1 MSVSSMLRNLIQ
13 KYLRND
19 TSDRISKKKNI
30 KTVTIILFRMLK
42 KLEGKSEHA
51 NQIHERYKEK
61 QIKLSKM
68 KTTIS
73 ELKSTLNGING
84 KFDIT
89 KEKASK
95 TENLKETIQN

>member
-1 MSVSSMLRNLIQ
+1 MTQVIELV
-13 KYLRND
+13 
-19 TSDRISKKKNI
+19 KKKNI
-30 KTVTIILFRMLK
+30 KTVTIILFPMLK

-73 ELKSTLNGING
+73 ELKSALNGING

-95 TENLKETIQN
+95 IENLKETIQN

>member
-30 KTVTIILFRMLK
+30 KTVTIILFLMLK

-95 TENLKETIQN
+95 IENLKETIQN

>member
-1 MSVSSMLRNLIQ
+1 
-13 KYLRND
+13 
-19 TSDRISKKKNI
+19 
-30 KTVTIILFRMLK
+30 
-42 KLEGKSEHA
+42 
-51 NQIHERYKEK
+51 
-61 QIKLSKM
+61 M

-95 TENLKETIQN
+95 IENLKETIQN